1 MQENNSL
8 AQNTQIN
15 DKNYFYSIGI
25 MNRGRT
31 YANLF
36 TSIESEEE
44 RSKFEQLYFQYRGL
58 MYHVAM
64 RILNNPHSAEDV
76 VHQAFLFIKKI

>member
-1 MQENNSL
+1 MLIYLQ
-8 AQNTQIN
+8 A
-15 DKNYFYSIGI
+15 
-25 MNRGRT
+25 
-31 YANLF
+31 
-36 TSIESEEE
+36 IESEEE

-64 RILNNPHSAEDV
+64 RILNNPHSAEDA